1 MMEPNDAP
9 ITLWL
14 RQAASG
20 DRGALD
26 AIFETLYPQLR
37 RVAKARLYAQGRAD
51 EMGTTTLVHESFLR
65 LVKASKLQLADRKH
79 FFTYAA
85 KTMRH
90 IIVDDA
96 RALHAERRGGD
107 LDRVT
112 LDGDDGLPPATGADA
127 QVLAVHE
134 ALGELEAV
142 DPDLAELVEMRFF
155 GGYEEAEIAE
165 LLGISERTVRRHWD
179 KARSFLYVALRGGEP
194 PAGA

>member
-14 RQAASG
+14 RQAATG
-20 DRGALD
+20 DRAALD

-65 LVKASKLQLADRKH
+65 LVKASTLQLVDRKH

-112 LDGDDGLPPATGADA
+112 LDGDDGLPPPATGAET

-134 ALGELEAV
+134 ALAELEAV

-179 KARSFLYVALRGGEP
+179 KARSFLYVALRGDGFS
-194 PAGA
+194 A

>member
-14 RQAASG
+14 RQAAGG
-20 DRGALD
+20 DRVALD
-26 AIFETLYPQLR
+26 AVFESLYPQLR
-37 RVAKARLYAQGRAD
+37 RVAHARLYAQGRAD
-51 EMGTTTLVHESFLR
+51 DLGTTTLVHESFLR
-65 LVKASKLQLADRKH
+65 LVKASTLQLADRKH

-107 LDRVT
+107 AAHVT
-112 LDGDDGLPPATGADA
+112 LDGDEGLPPPSHAAEQ

-134 ALGELEAV
+134 ALAELEAV
-142 DPDLAELVEMRFF
+142 DPALAELVEMRFF

-179 KARSFLYVALRGGEP
+179 KARSYLYVALRGE
-194 PAGA
+194 GASA